1 TPPPAPPKQKT
12 KSAHAS
18 WYSDIVPAMVPIALL
33 GSAVYLALQ
42 LTQSSL
48 LHEKYLDEARTK
60 VTQLEAQIEKLQSER
75 A

>member
-1 TPPPAPPKQKT
+1 
-12 KSAHAS
+12 
-18 WYSDIVPAMVPIALL
+18 MVPIALL